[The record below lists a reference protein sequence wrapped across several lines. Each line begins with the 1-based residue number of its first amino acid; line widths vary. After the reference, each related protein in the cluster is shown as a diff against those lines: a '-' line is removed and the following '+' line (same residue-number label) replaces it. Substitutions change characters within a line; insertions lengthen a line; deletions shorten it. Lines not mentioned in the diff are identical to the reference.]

1 MKHLDLFSGIGGFS
15 LACQWA
21 GIETIGFVEID
32 KYCQKVLRRHF
43 PNVPIVEDIR
53 DVEKIKQVIE
63 NAIGSNGRSE
73 SRDFTDKGW
82 IASEAGRTCIQ
93 ADTERQVSVAITDN
107 QPADIDGRPKAI
119 KAKQPAIL
127 VTAGFPCQPFS
138 VAGKRGSKEDD
149 RYLWPETIAVI
160 KAVKPS
166 WILLENVT
174 GIINLALDTV
184 LSDLEGAGYSYGTL
198 IIPACAVNAWH
209 RRDRIWVVAHSNGN
223 GEGKRYS
230 GNPLREKFT
239 EVYQWRDCKDKEN
252 EVTHLDNG
260 SDVANA
266 ISPKGGSESEW
277 ITSGIKDQEWQR
289 TQDGGMPLCSRE
301 KVSLPGQF
309 GQASDTF
316 PDTQR
321 EGLEGAD
328 TERDLCRAGQFSE
341 YGQGEWQADWWAVEP
356 GFCGMVDE
364 LSQRLDESGLSETR
378 CGIMVSLLRK
388 EIQNAT
394 SKKDRRGE
402 ILPAMPQ
409 EVSTPEVQRGT
420 GEQPRFPQKEVLQP
434 PMYGKT
440 SGESEGQEGCST
452 TTGKEVSREPVPG
465 MWDNEKT
472 GDTPHRRQYGEQCPG
487 KPDDALPELPHEMA
501 LESWEGNVSADSLL
515 QSLREAC
522 TEIGYVFASLSEI
535 PQVWQSLTDEEKN
548 WVTIRVG
555 TGEPFHAEWPD
566 IPRVATGIRN
576 RVDRLKCLGNA
587 IVPSVAYEIIRVIV
601 EQQ

>member
-1 MKHLDLFSGIGGFS
+1 MKHLDLFSGIGGFA

-32 KYCQKVLRRHF
+32 KYCQKVLRKHW
-43 PNVPIVEDIR
+43 PDVPIVEDIR
-53 DVEKIKQVIE
+53 DVERIKEIVANAECTSSPSWREWE
-63 NAIGSNGRSE
+63 NGKCQEDGQKASNTRGQNQHRP
-73 SRDFTDKGW
+73 
-82 IASEAGRTCIQ
+82 
-93 ADTERQVSVAITDN
+93 DTRGQSQSSLSNPT
-107 QPADIDGRPKAI
+107 
-119 KAKQPAIL
+119 AIL
-127 VTAGFPCQPFS
+127 ITAGFPCQPFS
-138 VAGKRGSKEDD
+138 VAGKQRSTEDD
-149 RYLWPETIAVI
+149 RYLWPETLAVI

-166 WILLENVT
+166 WVLLENVT

-184 LSDLEGAGYSYGTL
+184 LSDLEGAGYSTETL

-209 RRDRIWVVAHSNGN
+209 RRDRVWIVAHTKCNEFWRSQRG
-223 GEGKRYS
+223 GDME
-230 GNPLREKFT
+230 T
-239 EVYQWRDCKDKEN
+239 ETVQTEYRSADGTTRRTSRTSTIRTPDERLVPWI
-252 EVTHLDNG
+252 
-260 SDVANA
+260 DVA
-266 ISPKGGSESEW
+266 
-277 ITSGIKDQEWQR
+277 
-289 TQDGGMPLCSRE
+289 
-301 KVSLPGQF
+301 
-309 GQASDTF
+309 
-316 PDTQR
+316 DTQR
-321 EGLEGAD
+321 EGLEGTD
-328 TERDLCRAGQFSE
+328 TTRDSRTTGQPSE
-341 YGQGEWQADWWAVEP
+341 YGQGERQADWWAVEP

-402 ILPAMPQ
+402 ILPAMSQ

-440 SGESEGQEGCST
+440 SGESEGQEGRST

-487 KPDDALPELPHEMA
+487 EPDDALPELPHEMA

-566 IPRVATGIRN
+566 IPRVATGIKN

-587 IVPSVAYEIIRVIV
+587 IVPQVAYEIIRVIK
-601 EQQ
+601 ETGERNG